1 MPAPKLSLKG
11 RALKYLAAREHSRA
25 ELLRKLAPHAEEP
38 AEVER
43 VLDELEARGLLSAE
57 RFVESLLHRR
67 AARFGTARL
76 RQELQQHKLPADAV
90 AQAVEALRGT
100 ELERARAVW
109 QRRFG
114 GEPAADA
121 AERARQM
128 RFLTARGFSSEVI
141 RRVVRG
147 RGADGD

>member
-1 MPAPKLSLKG
+1 VPAPKLSLKG

-43 VLDELEARGLLSAE
+43 VLDELETRGLLSAE

-90 AQAVEALRGT
+90 AQAVETLRGT

-147 RGADGD
+147 GGDD

>member
-1 MPAPKLSLKG
+1 MPAPTLSLKG
-11 RALKYLAAREHSRA
+11 RALKYLAAREHSRV

-43 VLDELEARGLLSAE
+43 VLDELEAKGLLSAE

-67 AARFGTARL
+67 AARFGAARL
-76 RQELQQHKLPADAV
+76 RQELQQHRLPADAV
-90 AQAVEALRGT
+90 AQAVETLRGT

-121 AERARQM
+121 AERARQV

-147 RGADGD
+147 ADGD

>member
-1 MPAPKLSLKG
+1 VPAPKLSLKG

-67 AARFGTARL
+67 AARFGTVRL

-90 AQAVEALRGT
+90 AQAVETLRGT

-147 RGADGD
+147 GGDD

>member
-43 VLDELEARGLLSAE
+43 VLDELETRGLLSAE

-147 RGADGD
+147 GGDD

>member
-1 MPAPKLSLKG
+1 VPAPKLSLKG

-147 RGADGD
+147 GGDD

>member
-76 RQELQQHKLPADAV
+76 RQELQQHKLPPEAV
-90 AQAVEALRGT
+90 AQAVEILRST

-114 GEPAADA
+114 NEPAADA

-147 RGADGD
+147 GGGDGD

>member
-43 VLDELEARGLLSAE
+43 VLDELETRGLLSAE

-147 RGADGD
+147 GDD

>member
-1 MPAPKLSLKG
+1 VPAPKLSLRG

-43 VLDELEARGLLSAE
+43 VLDELETRGLLSAE

-90 AQAVEALRGT
+90 AQAVETLRGT

-147 RGADGD
+147 GGDD

>member
-121 AERARQM
+121 AERARQV

-147 RGADGD
+147 ADGD

>member
-11 RALKYLAAREHSRA
+11 RALKYLAAREHSRV

-38 AEVER
+38 AEIER
-43 VLDELEARGLLSAE
+43 VLDELEAKGLLSAE

-67 AARFGTARL
+67 APRFGTARL
-76 RQELQQHKLPADAV
+76 RQELQQHKLPAEAV
-90 AQAVEALRGT
+90 SRAVDELRGT
-100 ELERARAVW
+100 ELARAREVW
-109 QRRFG
+109 RRRF

-128 RFLTARGFSSEVI
+128 RFLTGRGFSTEVI
-141 RRVVRG
+141 RRVL
-147 RGADGD
+147 RGAGEDD

>member
-67 AARFGTARL
+67 AARLGTARL

-121 AERARQM
+121 AERARQV

-147 RGADGD
+147 ADGD

>member
-147 RGADGD
+147 GDD

>member
-1 MPAPKLSLKG
+1 VPAPKLSLKG

-76 RQELQQHKLPADAV
+76 RQELQQHQLPADAV

>member
-38 AEVER
+38 AELER

-147 RGADGD
+147 ADGD

>member
-67 AARFGTARL
+67 AARLGTARL

-147 RGADGD
+147 ADGD

>member
-147 RGADGD
+147 ADGD

>member
-147 RGADGD
+147 GGDD

>member
-1 MPAPKLSLKG
+1 M
-11 RALKYLAAREHSRA
+11 
-25 ELLRKLAPHAEEP
+25 
-38 AEVER
+38 ER

-121 AERARQM
+121 AERARQV

-147 RGADGD
+147 ADGD